1 METIRHTIDIDCSPR
16 ALYEY
21 IAQPW
26 RWHEWHPNS
35 KPAQGRQTELSKGD
49 TFEEVYEIRALPF
62 LPLTLR
68 RLLQWRVV
76 EESPYT
82 YWEIEATTKDG
93 LINIAYN
100 YEPAGD
106 AVRFTRTVKFSLT
119 GITRLLSSLLK
130 KRNTE
135 MSEVALANMKRVME
149 TNAQRP
155 KRQPG
160 GDRRR

>member
-1 METIRHTIDIDCSPR
+1 METIRHTIDIDCPPR

-35 KPAQGRQTELSKGD
+35 KSAQAQETALSQGD
-49 TFEEVYEIRALPF
+49 TFEEVYEIRVLPF

-68 RLLQWRVV
+68 RLLRWRVV
-76 EESPYT
+76 EEAPFT

-119 GITRLLSSLLK
+119 GITTLLTPLLK

-155 KRQPG
+155 KHQHDN
-160 GDRRR
+160 DRRR

>member
-35 KPAQGRQTELSKGD
+35 KSAQVQNKALGKGD
-49 TFEEVYEIRALPF
+49 TFDEVYELRVLPF
-62 LPLTLR
+62 PPLTLH
-68 RLLQWRVV
+68 RLLHWRVV

-100 YEPAGD
+100 YEPASD

-119 GITRLLSSLLK
+119 GITRLLSPLLK

-135 MSEVALANMKRVME
+135 MSEVALANMKRVMA
-149 TNAQRP
+149 TNAQWPLHRS
-155 KRQPG
+155 G
-160 GDRRR
+160 SDRRR

>member
-1 METIRHTIDIDCSPR
+1 METIRHSIDIGCSPQ

-35 KPAQGRQTELSKGD
+35 KSAEAQNKALGKHDR
-49 TFEEVYEIRALPF
+49 FEEVYEIRVLPF
-62 LPLTLR
+62 LPLKLR

-76 EESPYT
+76 AEMPYS

-100 YEPAGD
+100 YDPRD
-106 AVRFTRTVKFSLT
+106 TAVRFTRTVKFELS
-119 GITRLLSSLLK
+119 GITAVLTPLLK
-130 KRNTE
+130 KRNTV
-135 MSEVALANMKRVME
+135 MSEVALANMKRIME
-149 TNAQRP
+149 STACP
-155 KRQPG
+155 QPELPG
-160 GDRRR
+160 RDRKP